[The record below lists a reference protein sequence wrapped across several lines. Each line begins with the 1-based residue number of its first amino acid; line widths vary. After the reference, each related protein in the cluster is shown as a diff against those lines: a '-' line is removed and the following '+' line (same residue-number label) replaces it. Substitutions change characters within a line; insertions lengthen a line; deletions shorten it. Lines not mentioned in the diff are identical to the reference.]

1 MRNTLKEEGIEPGPN
16 RKNDCWDKLIRR
28 PAETLWAVGFF
39 AVKSSTLKGIRD
51 LYLMVFRGN
60 VSLSRKA
67 GPLDAS
73 SENQRQDETESM
85 SDQNGRHLF
94 RSLSRQCYF

>member
-1 MRNTLKEEGIEPGPN
+1 MNFRCIEQ
-16 RKNDCWDKLIRR
+16 RCDASA
-28 PAETLWAVGFF
+28 AEAALYEQSDVGFF

-51 LYLMVFRGN
+51 LYLMVFRGK
-60 VSLSRKA
+60 VSMSRKA